1 MNSLEI
7 CGKLSVF
14 QNANEVFYVFDSL
27 LFDLMLVILIG
38 ILSQWVAWKYRMPAI
53 VVMSVAGLLVG
64 PIFGLINPKESMGDL
79 FSPIITFAV
88 AIILFEGSL
97 NLDFKEI
104 KEFRKPVVRIVTIG
118 AFITWI
124 AGSLA
129 AHYLA
134 GLSFAVAFIIGGLFI
149 VTGPT
154 VILPLLR
161 QAKLK
166 PRPAAILKWEGIVV
180 DPFGALLA
188 VFAFEF
194 IKFLNSEATLKAL
207 LLFFAASA
215 FAVLLGGIAAFII
228 GRAFERGSI
237 PEFLKAPIL
246 FVVVIFVFVLSDEIM
261 HETGLLAVTA
271 MGIAMANMRLTTLAD
286 VRHFKENIT
295 VLLVSGIFVMLTASL
310 NPHVLIE
317 IFDPKII
324 LYVLAM
330 LFVVR
335 PLSIWIA
342 TIGTE
347 LNVREKILLGWIA
360 PRGIVALTVSG
371 YFAAILLD
379 SGYEDAEMLTALT
392 FALVFST
399 VVLHGFSIGFIAKK
413 LNLTT
418 ADDTGVLIVGS
429 TRFAAELAQSVKETG
444 NDVLIIEKSWAGLV
458 HARKLG
464 LNSYVGDIL
473 SEQIEYSLDLTPY
486 RYMLAMTKVDVY
498 NAHVCADFEPDLG
511 RQQLFQTAFHVGN
524 EQDILKLKG
533 GQSLFSPAT
542 SIYDLEE
549 RMNKGHI
556 ISRTL
561 ITKQYSYTTYLRER
575 DGESILL
582 YVLRADE
589 TIEFFTPTNE
599 LQAVAGD
606 SIIALTSPA
615 KSIER
620 VKERLEEEK
629 GEAVANSEEIEEL
642 FQGNGN
648 GNSGKPMIPG
658 AAPLSAK

>member
-1 MNSLEI
+1 MSM
-7 CGKLSVF
+7 
-14 QNANEVFYVFDSL
+14 FDTL
-27 LFDLMLVILIG
+27 LFDLMLVVLIG
-38 ILSQWVAWKYRMPAI
+38 ILSQWVAWRFRMPAI

-64 PIFGLINPKESMGDL
+64 PILGLINPKESMGDL

-104 KEFRKPVVRIVTIG
+104 KGFSKPVARIVTVG
-118 AFITWI
+118 AFIAWI

-134 GLSFAVAFIIGGLFI
+134 GLSWAVAFIIGGLFI

-194 IKFLNSEATLKAL
+194 IKFLNEEATLTAL

-215 FAVLLGGIAAFII
+215 FAVVLGWGVARAI
-228 GRAFERGSI
+228 GNAFERGSI

-246 FVVVIFVFVLSDEIM
+246 FALVIFTFVFADEIM

-271 MGIAMANMRLTTLAD
+271 MGMTMANMRLTTLND
-286 VRHFKENIT
+286 IRHFKENIS
-295 VLLVSGIFVMLTASL
+295 VLLISGIFVMLTASL
-310 NPHVLIE
+310 DPHVLIE
-317 IFDPKII
+317 IFNPSII

-330 LFVVR
+330 LFIVR
-335 PLSIWIA
+335 PLSIWIS

-347 LNVREKILLGWIA
+347 LNNREKHLIGWIA

-371 YFAAILLD
+371 YFATILLEN
-379 SGYEDAEMLTALT
+379 GYEDAELLTALT

-399 VVLHGFSIGFIAKK
+399 VVLHGFSIGYIAKK

-418 ADDTGVLIVGS
+418 TDESGVLIVGG
-429 TRFAAELAQSVKETG
+429 TRFAAKLAQSVKETG
-444 NDVLIIEKSWAGLV
+444 NEVLLIDQSWAGLS

-464 LNSYVGDIL
+464 LSSFVGDIL
-473 SEQIEYSLDLTPY
+473 SEHVEYHIDLTPY
-486 RYMLAMTKVDVY
+486 RYILAMTKADIY
-498 NAHVCADFEPDLG
+498 NAHICADFAPNIGSDY
-511 RQQLFQTAFHVGN
+511 LFQTAFQVGN
-524 EQDILKLKG
+524 EVESFTITG
-533 GQSLFSPAT
+533 GQILFSPGI

-549 RMNKGHI
+549 RMSAGHVI
-556 ISRTL
+556 RKTL
-561 ITKQYSYTTYLRER
+561 LTKQYSYTQYLRER
-575 DGESILL
+575 DDKSILL
-582 YVLRADE
+582 YILRADGM
-589 TIEFFTPTNE
+589 IEFFTPE
-599 LQAVAGD
+599 IERQAFAGD
-606 SIIALTSPA
+606 AIIALTSPA
-615 KSIER
+615 KMIER
-620 VKERLEEEK
+620 VKERLEEEN
-629 GEAVANSEEIEEL
+629 GETTILYEQLEEQFMEDEKME
-642 FQGNGN
+642 
-648 GNSGKPMIPG
+648 KPIIPG
-658 AAPLSAK
+658 EAPLSAK